1 MDQIPKIHEKQK
13 RIKWDPTNKYQSI
26 SPPRKSERSL
36 VPFETK
42 CVCFFNFFGFVLFF
56 GCVSCCWC
64 ARSAPRW
71 REGEYR
77 RFGGLRARLS
87 LSLCVCMSLSL
98 CVFSHFEHLIVTTRN
113 LRYSCDRCI
122 FLYRVDSEKGL
133 GCFVESIW
141 GELVFA
147 ESGGEDCCFSSGRG
161 VSF

>member
-1 MDQIPKIHEKQK
+1 LED
-13 RIKWDPTNKYQSI
+13 
-26 SPPRKSERSL
+26 
-36 VPFETK
+36 
-42 CVCFFNFFGFVLFF
+42 FGR
-56 GCVSCCWC
+56 GS
-64 ARSAPRW
+64 
-71 REGEYR
+71 
-77 RFGGLRARLS
+77 LS
-87 LSLCVCMSLSL
+87 LSLCLL
-98 CVFSHFEHLIVTTRN
+98 AFEDLIVTTRN